1 VTQTLRVAV
10 TGKEVG
16 FGIYE
21 TLAILGRERCLRRI
35 DRAVPNLVP
44 NAALGRMTSMLPAFR
59 DDGWLPIGHHDATW
73 EEITNRFEGLP
84 GSRRFDLTKRLF
96 ELRDS
101 LRKLG
106 VVGYLLLDGS
116 YISAKLDPKD
126 FDILL
131 VASAEIQALKEASPE
146 LTRLLNAERAERE
159 GGYSLFFVPIDSTA
173 LELIS
178 SMWDLDKSG
187 TPKGILKVAL

>member
-1 VTQTLRVAV
+1 
-10 TGKEVG
+10 
-16 FGIYE
+16 
-21 TLAILGRERCLRRI
+21 
-35 DRAVPNLVP
+35 
-44 NAALGRMTSMLPAFR
+44 MTSMLPAFR
-59 DDGWLPIGHHDATW
+59 DDGWLPIGHHVATW
-73 EEITNRFEGLP
+73 EEITNRFEGLR
-84 GSRRFDLTKRLF
+84 GSGRFDLTKHLF

-146 LTRLLNAERAERE
+146 LTRLLDAERAERE